1 MPDVVLVLTTVPV
14 GDLGETVART
24 LVEERLAACVNVSA
38 PMTSFY
44 RWHGAV
50 ERDVERQI
58 VIKTTAQQ
66 VPAIR
71 ARLAGLHVYELP
83 EFVVLSVA
91 DGSAAYLDW
100 VRAETAPPNVSS
112 PRFSPP

>member
-14 GDLGETVART
+14 GDLGETVARA
-24 LVEERLAACVNVSA
+24 LVEERLAACVNVLA

-58 VIKTTAQQ
+58 IIKTTREQ
-66 VPAIR
+66 VAAIR
-71 ARLAGLHVYELP
+71 ARLTGLHVYELP
-83 EFVVLSVA
+83 EFVVVSVA

-100 VRAETAPPNVSS
+100 VKDETAPRNVSPS
-112 PRFSPP
+112 RLSPP